1 MRRHALFWPPVVYHG
16 LLLTLLRQKPT
27 LFLPLR
33 LGLHHGISV
42 WTGHQTS
49 QTISSSTA
57 PDALVPV
64 PPQSRQRKARRGFGL
79 AAPPR
84 ISLLGW
90 SSFLRRPSDT
100 RDRRA
105 RLSYERPRPPIN
117 FFPFFLL
124 AAYSQ
129 LAALAG
135 RRAFVEVATHR
146 LEDSLQG
153 AVEAVAYWQRMT
165 VARCAGCK
173 LVAQFQG
180 TYIVSRP
187 ARF

>member
-1 MRRHALFWPPVVYHG
+1 MDWAPNEPDHQQQHG
-16 LLLTLLRQKPT
+16 ARCPGAGAPSVKTKEGKKGVWFGSATQDIITRVEQFLT
-27 LFLPLR
+27 
-33 LGLHHGISV
+33 
-42 WTGHQTS
+42 
-49 QTISSSTA
+49 
-57 PDALVPV
+57 
-64 PPQSRQRKARRGFGL
+64 
-79 AAPPR
+79 
-84 ISLLGW
+84 
-90 SSFLRRPSDT
+90 PSDT

-129 LAALAG
+129 LAALGG